1 MATVLSSL
9 KVINA
14 VKQVANDS
22 TQFRREKLCKKLDEQ
37 INLAI
42 AVSEGN
48 TYTVKR
54 QRNIKDKESG
64 LTTTVEVNKR
74 VRQWWFVNRDTNKV
88 ALQLRYGT
96 KIIEFS
102 KGKNA
107 IEVNSGEELIS
118 TLQKLRTAT
127 MSGELDEIITTTTF
141 INSNVLIDHN
151 GITSTT
157 IMYNWF
163 LLQLQLILL

>member
-37 INLAI
+37 INLAV

-96 KIIEFS
+96 KVIEFA

-107 IEVNSGEELIS
+107 IEVSSGDELIS
-118 TLQKLRTAT
+118 TLEKLRVAT
-127 MSGELDEIITTTTF
+127 MSGELDES
-141 INSNVLIDHN
+141 INQAS
-151 GITSTT
+151 
-157 IMYNWF
+157 
-163 LLQLQLILL
+163 LLVRARFKK

>member
-14 VKQVANDS
+14 VKQVATDS

-37 INLAI
+37 INLAM

-96 KIIEFS
+96 KVIEFA

-107 IEVNSGEELIS
+107 IEVNSGEELIT

-127 MSGELDEIITTTTF
+127 MNGELDEP
-141 INSNVLIDHN
+141 INA
-151 GITSTT
+151 TS
-157 IMYNWF
+157 
-163 LLQLQLILL
+163 LLVKARFKK

>member
-37 INLAI
+37 INLAV

-48 TYTVKR
+48 TYTVKS

-96 KIIEFS
+96 KVIEFA

-107 IEVNSGEELIS
+107 IEVNSGEELIT

-127 MSGELDEIITTTTF
+127 LNGELDEC
-141 INSNVLIDHN
+141 INTAS
-151 GITSTT
+151 
-157 IMYNWF
+157 
-163 LLQLQLILL
+163 LLVKARFKK

>member
-54 QRNIKDKESG
+54 QRNIKDKDSG

-96 KIIEFS
+96 KVIEFS
-102 KGKNA
+102 KNKNA
-107 IEVNSGEELIS
+107 IEVNSGEELIT

-127 MSGELDEIITTTTF
+127 MSGELDSYIEVASESVRARF
-141 INSNVLIDHN
+141 VN
-151 GITSTT
+151 
-157 IMYNWF
+157 
-163 LLQLQLILL
+163 

>member
-54 QRNIKDKESG
+54 QRNIKDKDSG
-64 LTTTVEVNKR
+64 LTNTVEVNKR

-96 KIIEFS
+96 KVIEFA

-107 IEVNSGEELIS
+107 IEVNSGEELIT

-127 MSGELDEIITTTTF
+127 MSGELDES
-141 INSNVLIDHN
+141 INTAS
-151 GITSTT
+151 
-157 IMYNWF
+157 
-163 LLQLQLILL
+163 LLVKARFKK

>member
-37 INLAI
+37 INLAV

-54 QRNIKDKESG
+54 QRNIKDKDSG

-96 KIIEFS
+96 KVIEFS

-107 IEVNSGEELIS
+107 IEVNSGEELIT

-127 MSGELDEIITTTTF
+127 LNGELDES
-141 INSNVLIDHN
+141 INTAS
-151 GITSTT
+151 
-157 IMYNWF
+157 
-163 LLQLQLILL
+163 LLVKARFKK

>member
-37 INLAI
+37 INLAL

-64 LTTTVEVNKR
+64 LTTSVEVNKR

-96 KIIEFS
+96 KVIELA

-107 IEVNSGEELIS
+107 IEVNSGEELIN

-127 MSGELDEIITTTTF
+127 LNGELDEC
-141 INSNVLIDHN
+141 INSA
-151 GITSTT
+151 S
-157 IMYNWF
+157 
-163 LLQLQLILL
+163 LLVKARFKK

>member
-37 INLAI
+37 INLAV

-54 QRNIKDKESG
+54 QRNIKDKDSG

-96 KIIEFS
+96 KVIEFA

-107 IEVNSGEELIS
+107 IEVNSGEELIT

-127 MSGELDEIITTTTF
+127 MNGELDEC
-141 INSNVLIDHN
+141 INTAS
-151 GITSTT
+151 
-157 IMYNWF
+157 
-163 LLQLQLILL
+163 LLVKARFKK

>member
-14 VKQVANDS
+14 VKHVANDS

-37 INLAI
+37 INLAV

-54 QRNIKDKESG
+54 QRNIKDKDSG

-96 KIIEFS
+96 KVLEFA

-107 IEVNSGEELIS
+107 IEVNSGEELIT

-127 MSGELDEIITTTTF
+127 LNGELDKS
-141 INSNVLIDHN
+141 INSA
-151 GITSTT
+151 S
-157 IMYNWF
+157 
-163 LLQLQLILL
+163 LLVKARFKK

>member
-14 VKQVANDS
+14 VKQIANDS

-54 QRNIKDKESG
+54 QRNIKDKENG

-96 KIIEFS
+96 KVIEFA

-107 IEVNSGEELIS
+107 IEVNSGDELIT

-127 MSGELDEIITTTTF
+127 MRGELDEIITTT
-141 INSNVLIDHN
+141 S
-151 GITSTT
+151 
-157 IMYNWF
+157 
-163 LLQLQLILL
+163 LLVKARFKK

>member
-14 VKQVANDS
+14 VKQVATDS

-37 INLAI
+37 INLAM

-54 QRNIKDKESG
+54 QRNIKDKDSG

-96 KIIEFS
+96 KVIEFA

-107 IEVNSGEELIS
+107 IEVNSGEELIT

-127 MSGELDEIITTTTF
+127 MSGELDEIITTT
-141 INSNVLIDHN
+141 S
-151 GITSTT
+151 
-157 IMYNWF
+157 
-163 LLQLQLILL
+163 LLVKARFKK

>member
-96 KIIEFS
+96 KVIEFA

-107 IEVNSGEELIS
+107 IEVNSGEELIT

-127 MSGELDEIITTTTF
+127 MNGELDEC
-141 INSNVLIDHN
+141 INTAS
-151 GITSTT
+151 
-157 IMYNWF
+157 
-163 LLQLQLILL
+163 LLVKARFKK

>member
-14 VKQVANDS
+14 VKQVVNDS

-37 INLAI
+37 INLAV

-54 QRNIKDKESG
+54 QRNIKDKDSG

-96 KIIEFS
+96 KVIEFA

-107 IEVNSGEELIS
+107 IEVNSGEELIT

-127 MSGELDEIITTTTF
+127 MNGELDEC
-141 INSNVLIDHN
+141 INTAS
-151 GITSTT
+151 
-157 IMYNWF
+157 
-163 LLQLQLILL
+163 LLVKARFKK

>member
-14 VKQVANDS
+14 VKQVATDS

-37 INLAI
+37 INLAM

-96 KIIEFS
+96 KVIEFS

-107 IEVNSGEELIS
+107 IEVNSGEELIT

-127 MSGELDEIITTTTF
+127 MSGELDEIITTT
-141 INSNVLIDHN
+141 S
-151 GITSTT
+151 
-157 IMYNWF
+157 
-163 LLQLQLILL
+163 LLVKARFKK

>member
-37 INLAI
+37 INLAV

-54 QRNIKDKESG
+54 QRNIKDKDKDSG

-96 KIIEFS
+96 KVIEFA

-107 IEVNSGEELIS
+107 IEVNSGEELIT

-127 MSGELDEIITTTTF
+127 LNGELDEC
-141 INSNVLIDHN
+141 INSASMLVKAR
-151 GITSTT
+151 
-157 IMYNWF
+157 F
-163 LLQLQLILL
+163 KK

>member
-14 VKQVANDS
+14 AKQVANDS

-54 QRNIKDKESG
+54 QRNIKDKDSG
-64 LTTTVEVNKR
+64 LTNTVEVNKR

-96 KIIEFS
+96 KVIEFS

-107 IEVNSGEELIS
+107 IEVNSGEELIT

-127 MSGELDEIITTTTF
+127 MSGELDES
-141 INSNVLIDHN
+141 INTAS
-151 GITSTT
+151 
-157 IMYNWF
+157 
-163 LLQLQLILL
+163 LLVKARFKK

>member
-37 INLAI
+37 INLAV

-54 QRNIKDKESG
+54 QRNIKDKDSG

-96 KIIEFS
+96 KVIEFA

-107 IEVNSGEELIS
+107 IEVNSGEELIT

-127 MSGELDEIITTTTF
+127 MSGELDES
-141 INSNVLIDHN
+141 INTAS
-151 GITSTT
+151 
-157 IMYNWF
+157 
-163 LLQLQLILL
+163 LLVKARFKK

>member
-54 QRNIKDKESG
+54 QRNIKDKDSG

-96 KIIEFS
+96 KVIEFA

-107 IEVNSGEELIS
+107 IEVNSGEELIT

-127 MSGELDEIITTTTF
+127 MRGELDEC
-141 INSNVLIDHN
+141 INTAS
-151 GITSTT
+151 
-157 IMYNWF
+157 
-163 LLQLQLILL
+163 LLVKARFKK

>member
-14 VKQVANDS
+14 VKQVTSDS

-37 INLAI
+37 INLAV

-54 QRNIKDKESG
+54 QRNIKDKDSG

-96 KIIEFS
+96 KVIEFA

-107 IEVNSGEELIS
+107 IEVNSGEELIT

-127 MSGELDEIITTTTF
+127 LNGELDEC
-141 INSNVLIDHN
+141 INTAS
-151 GITSTT
+151 
-157 IMYNWF
+157 
-163 LLQLQLILL
+163 LLVKARFKK

>member
-54 QRNIKDKESG
+54 QRNIKDKDSG
-64 LTTTVEVNKR
+64 LTHTVEVNKR

-107 IEVNSGEELIS
+107 IEVNSGEELIT

-127 MSGELDEIITTTTF
+127 MNGELDEC
-141 INSNVLIDHN
+141 INTAS
-151 GITSTT
+151 
-157 IMYNWF
+157 
-163 LLQLQLILL
+163 LLVKARFKK

>member
-54 QRNIKDKESG
+54 QRNIKDKDSG

-96 KIIEFS
+96 KVIEFA

-127 MSGELDEIITTTTF
+127 LNGELDEC
-141 INSNVLIDHN
+141 INTAS
-151 GITSTT
+151 
-157 IMYNWF
+157 
-163 LLQLQLILL
+163 LLVKARFKK

>member
-14 VKQVANDS
+14 VKQVAADS
-22 TQFRREKLCKKLDEQ
+22 TQFRREKLCKKIDEQ
-37 INLAI
+37 INLAM

-54 QRNIKDKESG
+54 QRNIKDKDSG
-64 LTTTVEVNKR
+64 LTNTVEVNKR

-96 KIIEFS
+96 KVIEFA

-107 IEVNSGEELIS
+107 IEVNSGEELIT

-127 MSGELDEIITTTTF
+127 MNGELDENITTTSSLVKARF
-141 INSNVLIDHN
+141 KK
-151 GITSTT
+151 
-157 IMYNWF
+157 
-163 LLQLQLILL
+163 

>member
-37 INLAI
+37 INLAV

-96 KIIEFS
+96 KVIEFA

-107 IEVNSGEELIS
+107 IEVNSGEELIT

-127 MSGELDEIITTTTF
+127 LNGELDES
-141 INSNVLIDHN
+141 INSA
-151 GITSTT
+151 S
-157 IMYNWF
+157 
-163 LLQLQLILL
+163 LLVKARFKK

>member
-37 INLAI
+37 INLAV

-54 QRNIKDKESG
+54 QRNIKDKDSG

-96 KIIEFS
+96 KVIEFS

-107 IEVNSGEELIS
+107 IEVNSGEELIT

-127 MSGELDEIITTTTF
+127 LNGELDEC
-141 INSNVLIDHN
+141 INSA
-151 GITSTT
+151 S
-157 IMYNWF
+157 
-163 LLQLQLILL
+163 LLVKARFKK

>member
-14 VKQVANDS
+14 VKQVATDS

-37 INLAI
+37 INLAM

-54 QRNIKDKESG
+54 QRNIKDKDSG

-96 KIIEFS
+96 KVIEFAMARMRL
-102 KGKNA
+102 K
-107 IEVNSGEELIS
+107 
-118 TLQKLRTAT
+118 
-127 MSGELDEIITTTTF
+127 
-141 INSNVLIDHN
+141 
-151 GITSTT
+151 
-157 IMYNWF
+157 
-163 LLQLQLILL
+163 

>member
-14 VKQVANDS
+14 VKQIANDS

-37 INLAI
+37 ISLAK
-42 AVSEGN
+42 AVKDGN
-48 TYTVKR
+48 TFTVKR

-64 LTTTVEVNKR
+64 LSTTVEVSKK

-96 KIIEFS
+96 KVIEFA

-127 MSGELDEIITTTTF
+127 LNGELDEC
-141 INSNVLIDHN
+141 INTAS
-151 GITSTT
+151 
-157 IMYNWF
+157 
-163 LLQLQLILL
+163 LLVKARFKK

>member
-37 INLAI
+37 INLAM

-54 QRNIKDKESG
+54 QRNIKDKDSG

-96 KIIEFS
+96 KVIEFA

-127 MSGELDEIITTTTF
+127 LNGEFDEIITTT
-141 INSNVLIDHN
+141 S
-151 GITSTT
+151 
-157 IMYNWF
+157 
-163 LLQLQLILL
+163 LLVKARFKK

>member
-1 MATVLSSL
+1 MQIKKERKQTYRYSYTQLA
-9 KVINA
+9 VIKPAKAPGQDSIGTGGQNSIG
-14 VKQVANDS
+14 ANS
-22 TQFRREKLCKKLDEQ
+22 
-37 INLAI
+37 
-42 AVSEGN
+42 
-48 TYTVKR
+48 

-96 KIIEFS
+96 KVIEFA

-107 IEVNSGEELIS
+107 IEVSSGEELIS

-127 MSGELDEIITTTTF
+127 MSGELDES
-141 INSNVLIDHN
+141 INSA
-151 GITSTT
+151 S
-157 IMYNWF
+157 
-163 LLQLQLILL
+163 LLVKARFKK

>member
-37 INLAI
+37 INLAV

-54 QRNIKDKESG
+54 QRNIKDKDSG

-88 ALQLRYGT
+88 ALQVRYGN
-96 KIIEFS
+96 KVIEFA

-107 IEVNSGEELIS
+107 IEVNSGEELIT

-127 MSGELDEIITTTTF
+127 MSGELDEIITTT
-141 INSNVLIDHN
+141 S
-151 GITSTT
+151 
-157 IMYNWF
+157 
-163 LLQLQLILL
+163 LLVKARFKK

>member
-14 VKQVANDS
+14 VKQIANDS

-37 INLAI
+37 INLAV

-54 QRNIKDKESG
+54 QRNIKDKDSG

-96 KIIEFS
+96 KVIEFA

-107 IEVNSGEELIS
+107 IEVNSGEELIT

-127 MSGELDEIITTTTF
+127 LNGELDEII
-141 INSNVLIDHN
+141 NSA
-151 GITSTT
+151 S
-157 IMYNWF
+157 
-163 LLQLQLILL
+163 LLVKARFKK

>member
-14 VKQVANDS
+14 VKKVATDS

-54 QRNIKDKESG
+54 QRNIKDKDSG

-96 KIIEFS
+96 KVIEFA

-107 IEVNSGEELIS
+107 IEVNSGEELIT

-127 MSGELDEIITTTTF
+127 MSGELDEY
-141 INSNVLIDHN
+141 INTAS
-151 GITSTT
+151 
-157 IMYNWF
+157 
-163 LLQLQLILL
+163 LLVKARFKK

>member
-37 INLAI
+37 INLAV

-54 QRNIKDKESG
+54 QRNIKDKDSG

-107 IEVNSGEELIS
+107 IEVSSGEELIT

-127 MSGELDEIITTTTF
+127 MSGELDEIITTT
-141 INSNVLIDHN
+141 S
-151 GITSTT
+151 
-157 IMYNWF
+157 
-163 LLQLQLILL
+163 LLVKARFKK

>member
-37 INLAI
+37 INLAV

-96 KIIEFS
+96 KVSEFA

-107 IEVNSGEELIS
+107 IEVSSGEELIT

-127 MSGELDEIITTTTF
+127 MSGELDEIITTT
-141 INSNVLIDHN
+141 S
-151 GITSTT
+151 
-157 IMYNWF
+157 
-163 LLQLQLILL
+163 LLVKARFKKS

>member
-37 INLAI
+37 INLAV

-96 KIIEFS
+96 KVIEFA

-107 IEVNSGEELIS
+107 IEVSSGEELIT

-127 MSGELDEIITTTTF
+127 MNGELDEC
-141 INSNVLIDHN
+141 INTAS
-151 GITSTT
+151 
-157 IMYNWF
+157 
-163 LLQLQLILL
+163 LLVKARFKK

>member
-37 INLAI
+37 ISLAQ
-42 AVSEGN
+42 AVKDGN
-48 TYTVKR
+48 TFTVKR

-64 LTTTVEVNKR
+64 LSTTVEVNKK

-88 ALQLRYGT
+88 ALQLRYGA
-96 KIIEFS
+96 KVIEFA

-107 IEVNSGEELIS
+107 IEVSSGDELIS
-118 TLQKLRTAT
+118 TLEKLRVAT
-127 MSGELDEIITTTTF
+127 MNGELDES
-141 INSNVLIDHN
+141 INQAS
-151 GITSTT
+151 
-157 IMYNWF
+157 
-163 LLQLQLILL
+163 LLVRARFKK